1 MRDLGRFPREGEAD
15 ESEAGEKAGDNA
27 APGSPTSARS
37 AGSFRLFAA
46 GTIRRVERAVGPYD
60 AGKSRCGKGSQRGL
74 DKKGVVLLKSESR
87 KTKKGFWISEDLD
100 EKVDIY
106 LRLDN
111 CASRSEFVEN
121 ALRFYIGYLN
131 TKNAGGFLPEALSA
145 MLTGTLDNF
154 AGRMGSLLFKQG
166 VDLNVLGQII
176 AYDTDIDE
184 GEYQRLRGRAIRDM
198 KRTNGRISFKDAL
211 DFQKSV

>member
-1 MRDLGRFPREGEAD
+1 MDPMMRKSSAVARVLSGDL
-15 ESEAGEKAGDNA
+15 
-27 APGSPTSARS
+27 T
-37 AGSFRLFAA
+37 
-46 GTIRRVERAVGPYD
+46 
-60 AGKSRCGKGSQRGL
+60 
-74 DKKGVVLLKSESR
+74 KKGVVLLKSESR

-154 AGRMGSLLFKQG
+154 AGRMARSCSSR
-166 VDLNVLGQII
+166 VWISMCW
-176 AYDTDIDE
+176 
-184 GEYQRLRGRAIRDM
+184 GRSSP
-198 KRTNGRISFKDAL
+198 TTPISTKASTSVCGDAP
-211 DFQKSV
+211 FGI

>member
-1 MRDLGRFPREGEAD
+1 M
-15 ESEAGEKAGDNA
+15 
-27 APGSPTSARS
+27 
-37 AGSFRLFAA
+37 
-46 GTIRRVERAVGPYD
+46 ERAVGPYD

-154 AGRMGSLLFKQG
+154 AGRMARPAHDARTGSGQG
-166 VDLNVLGQII
+166 HE
-176 AYDTDIDE
+176 DT
-184 GEYQRLRGRAIRDM
+184 G
-198 KRTNGRISFKDAL
+198 
-211 DFQKSV
+211 

>member
-1 MRDLGRFPREGEAD
+1 M
-15 ESEAGEKAGDNA
+15 
-27 APGSPTSARS
+27 
-37 AGSFRLFAA
+37 
-46 GTIRRVERAVGPYD
+46 
-60 AGKSRCGKGSQRGL
+60 
-74 DKKGVVLLKSESR
+74 VLLKSESR

-111 CASRSEFVEN
+111 CASRSEFMEN

-166 VDLNVLGQII
+166 VDLNVLGPVSYTHLFG
-176 AYDTDIDE
+176 YDRPLC
-184 GEYQRLRGRAIRDM
+184 GQLHAGSFHLRQHLPLRLG
-198 KRTNGRISFKDAL
+198 TPRIPD
-211 DFQKSV
+211 QHG